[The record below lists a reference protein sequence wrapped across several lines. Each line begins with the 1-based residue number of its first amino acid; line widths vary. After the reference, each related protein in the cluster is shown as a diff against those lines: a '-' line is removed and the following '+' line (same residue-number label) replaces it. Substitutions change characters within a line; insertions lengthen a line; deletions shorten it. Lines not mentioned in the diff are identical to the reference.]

1 MNEHRHHFDTRA
13 IHSGEE
19 ERSEYGA
26 HVLPIYQTSTFV
38 FDDVDQGA
46 RRFRGEEPGYIY
58 SRLANPTVR
67 ALEKKMADLENGE
80 DALAFASG
88 MGAISAALMQHLSA
102 GDHVVSIRTI
112 YGSTYTFMT
121 GLLKRF
127 GVEVSFADGSDLES
141 IRKKIR
147 PNTRLLYGET
157 PANPVMSVLDLEGF
171 ASLGEEFGI
180 PTIVD
185 NTFMSPALQRP
196 LEFGVD
202 VVVHSATKYLGGHGD
217 VVGGI
222 VVGSSELIARMRD
235 DTLRDIGAVLGP
247 FDAWLLVRG
256 LKTLPLRV
264 ARHSQNAAA
273 VSDFLQSHSA
283 VDVVHYPGLPSHPG
297 HRTAAAQ
304 NPNGFGGMMS
314 FELTGGIRAGRE
326 LLNSVRLCTLAVSL
340 GAPDTL
346 IQHPASMTHSNLDER
361 ELLSA
366 GINPGLIRLSVGL
379 EDASDIIADLES
391 SMRGL

>member
-19 ERSEYGA
+19 GRHEYGA
-26 HVLPIYQTSTFV
+26 HVLPIYQTATFV

-102 GDHVVSIRTI
+102 GDHMVSIRTI

-121 GLLKRF
+121 RLLKRF
-127 GVEVSFADGSDLES
+127 GIRVSFADGADVEA
-141 IRKKIR
+141 IRAEIR

-157 PANPVMSVLDLEGF
+157 PANPVMSVLDLEAF
-171 ASLGEEFGI
+171 ASLGKEFGI

-196 LEFGVD
+196 LEFGID
-202 VVVHSATKYLGGHGD
+202 VVVESATKYLGGHGD

-222 VVGSSELIARMRD
+222 VVGSSQLIAQMRD
-235 DTLRDIGAVLGP
+235 YTLRDIGAVLGP
-247 FDAWLLVRG
+247 FDAWLLIRG
-256 LKTLPLRV
+256 LKTLPLRT
-264 ARHSQNAAA
+264 ARHSHNAAA
-273 VSDFLQSHSA
+273 IADYLDRHPA

-297 HRTAAAQ
+297 HEIAARQ
-304 NPNGFGGMMS
+304 NPNGCGGMMS
-314 FELTGGIRAGRE
+314 FELTGGIRAGRK
-326 LLNSVRLCTLAVSL
+326 LLNSVKLCTLAVSL
-340 GAPDTL
+340 GATDTL
-346 IQHPASMTHSNLDER
+346 IQHPASMTHSNLNER
-361 ELLSA
+361 ELLAA
-366 GINPGLIRLSVGL
+366 GISPGLIRLSVGL
-379 EDASDIIADLES
+379 EDAADIIEDLES
-391 SMRGL
+391 SMKCL